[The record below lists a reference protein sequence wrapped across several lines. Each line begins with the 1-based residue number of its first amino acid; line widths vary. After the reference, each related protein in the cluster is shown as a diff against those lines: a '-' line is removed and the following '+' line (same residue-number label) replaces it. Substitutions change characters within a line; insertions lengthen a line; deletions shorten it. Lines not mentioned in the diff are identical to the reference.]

1 MGDRELMIK
10 ADGITK
16 NFRINLEH
24 NDTFKKIFLNMF
36 RRGEY
41 RHFRALD
48 SVSFEIKRGEFI
60 GIIGRNGSG
69 KSTLLKVVS
78 EIYLPDEGEIRTF
91 GKIIPFLELGVG
103 FNPELTARENV
114 YLNGIIL
121 GLTQKEVKQRFDEI
135 VDFAEIRA
143 FLDTPVKNFSSG
155 MYVRL
160 AFAIA
165 MQIDADIYILDEVLS
180 VGDAAFQEKSIKRL
194 EQLLDNGATVIF
206 VSHSMEQIKKYC
218 QKTMYLEAGKMK
230 MFGPTEEVVAQYLKD
245 LNLQGS

>member
-1 MGDRELMIK
+1 MEDRELMIK
-10 ADGITK
+10 ADGVTK

-36 RRGEY
+36 RRNEY
-41 RHFRALD
+41 KNFRALD
-48 SVSFEIKRGEFI
+48 NVSFEIKRGEFI

-78 EIYLPDEGEIRTF
+78 EIYLPDEGQIKTF

-135 VDFAEIRA
+135 VDFAEIRP

-160 AFAIA
+160 AFSIA

-194 EQLLDNGATVIF
+194 EQLLNNGATVIF
-206 VSHSMEQIKKYC
+206 VSHAMGQIQKYC
-218 QKTMYLEAGKMK
+218 KKTMYLEGGKMK
-230 MFGPTEEVVAQYLKD
+230 MFGPTEEVVGQYMKD
-245 LNLQGS
+245 IGLAN